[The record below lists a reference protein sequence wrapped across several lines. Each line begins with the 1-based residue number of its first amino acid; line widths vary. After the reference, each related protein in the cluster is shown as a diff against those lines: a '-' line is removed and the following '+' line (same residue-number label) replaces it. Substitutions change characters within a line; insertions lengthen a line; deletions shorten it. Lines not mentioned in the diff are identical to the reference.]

1 MKCIPLSQQKGTLS
15 SNNLRE
21 SCLVGGAVYVFYFTK
36 LLVFTL
42 IFEFHQM
49 VKSYHFTPYHKG
61 MEANH

>member
-21 SCLVGGAVYVFYFTK
+21 SCLVGGAV
-36 LLVFTL
+36 
-42 IFEFHQM
+42 M